1 MITMI
6 SRFWALVAAVAG
18 AGTKRPDRARKT
30 AKNRGAVRHHRE
42 EFMHT
47 LRINTHGSIAVFAST
62 YVNK

>member
-1 MITMI
+1 MMTMI

-18 AGTKRPDRARKT
+18 AGTKRPETARKS

-47 LRINTHGSIAVFAST
+47 LRINIHGSIAVFSST
-62 YVNK
+62 NVNK